1 MPFPLPLRVVER
13 WFEIWA
19 TDPRRKGMNVGREI
33 NKWAL
38 YLFCHLHDIKNLSKK
53 KKKPYNFMI
62 WLLFT
67 LPISSSFPPPVNPSL
82 LVNFT
87 PSEVERG
94 ALKKKQSHVKIGLG
108 KWWCTLNVLV
118 NSWNTCVKSSTVIQS
133 HLLIRKQRFR
143 MFPKFRSLN
152 LGPYYDGEV

>member
-1 MPFPLPLRVVER
+1 MLAGKSTSEHYTYSVTCMTLKIFQ
-13 WFEIWA
+13 
-19 TDPRRKGMNVGREI
+19 
-33 NKWAL
+33 
-38 YLFCHLHDIKNLSKK
+38 K

-67 LPISSSFPPPVNPSL
+67 LPISSSFPPPVHPSL

-108 KWWCTLNVLV
+108 KRWCTLNVLV